1 MVLPLCFV
9 LCGMIIVA
17 TSFYILRGRLTPFDR
32 LGLMFV
38 FFFAL
43 IGLLLIAIVVGE
55 VANMCAELKKKR
67 TDGEE
72 LPSKFTRACY
82 DACPPIKIWVGVFS
96 VLSRH
101 TPFELLYRT
110 IDALV
115 SLLCATRPM

>member
-1 MVLPLCFV
+1 M
-9 LCGMIIVA
+9 
-17 TSFYILRGRLTPFDR
+17 S
-32 LGLMFV
+32 LMNL

-43 IGLLLIAIVVGE
+43 TVFLLNSVVVGE
-55 VANMCAELKKKR
+55 VANMCTELKKKR

-72 LPSKFTRACY
+72 LPSKLTRACY
-82 DACPPIKIWVGVFS
+82 DACPPIKVWIGGFS

-101 TPFELLYRT
+101 TPLQLLYQI